1 MVCCMAALAPMNVAL
16 TPFLQHSGVDL
27 VVHLLRQADTTAG
40 FLDGKHQQKL
50 LTKPSDTILLV
61 SQLAIHR
68 KFSMLFISPAVGGL
82 LTLMFI
88 PPDSMNPTCVARAL
102 LNLSNHTDAM
112 EKICLLGYLSQL
124 YSFLPLELPR

>member
-1 MVCCMAALAPMNVAL
+1 MAALAPMNVAL

-27 VVHLLRQADTTAG
+27 VVHLLRQADTSAG
-40 FLDGKHQQKL
+40 FLDGMRLKPAL
-50 LTKPSDTILLV
+50 LTCLDTTLLV
-61 SQLAIHR
+61 AQLAVHR

-82 LTLMFI
+82 LTLMCI

-112 EKICLLGYLSQL
+112 EKICLLG
-124 YSFLPLELPR
+124 